1 VARHPLPH
9 PGAGRPLLDV
19 GVDRFPVQPVAGSTV
34 AQVVRGAAQTGWS
47 DVATLVRSLLALAQ
61 ERVRVTT
68 AYFVPDEATCAALAA
83 TAQRGV
89 EVDVLIPGPHID
101 KRYVQLASQAQY
113 DVLLAAG
120 VRLWSYQVSM
130 LHAKVITVDS
140 VVASV
145 GSANFTSRSLL
156 LDDEVNVVVFDPDVV
171 AVLDEHFEAD
181 LAVSAPVDPRSWP
194 DRGRAQRALEQL
206 VAGLGGR
213 NM

>member
-1 VARHPLPH
+1 
-9 PGAGRPLLDV
+9 
-19 GVDRFPVQPVAGSTV
+19 VQPVAGATV

-61 ERVRVTT
+61 ERVRITT

-89 EVDVLIPGPHID
+89 QVDVLIPGPHID

-113 DVLLAAG
+113 HGLLAAG
-120 VRLWSYQVSM
+120 VRLWSYQVAM
-130 LHAKVITVDS
+130 LHAKVITVDRT
-140 VVASV
+140 VASV

-171 AVLDEHFEAD
+171 AVLDQDFEAD
-181 LAVSAPVDPRSWP
+181 LAASEPVDRRAWPERSFT
-194 DRGRAQRALEQL
+194 QRALEV

-213 NM
+213 HM